1 MSKTFSSMRFRTCKY
16 KGCDNYT
23 HHKVPCG
30 NKEFTIFRFP
40 KDPRRYEEWMKRG
53 KVPDGLPES
62 HMLMCSD
69 HFDNKY
75 IIKNA
80 RRTILATT
88 AVPFFYC
95 GDNSDIDSDD
105 NIDKECEEA
114 MDKVDEALD
123 AEMVFSIQDLNDE
136 SALIRLKES
145 KRVDVVEYG
154 MLDYEKVDNQSDTEY
169 CVESTTMKEA
179 DEHIADM
186 LEDYEVASDFEEEL
200 LSVVTQSE
208 PREDAVKGY
217 KPNVKKRKI
226 NSDIEDNQEPT
237 SSKALVSKIMA
248 QVEKS
253 DNSAAV
259 LKRSGKQEDGEHI
272 KHLRLQTKKPS
283 TPQPEAQK
291 IDPDTLVD
299 SKAVTCFIFKGE
311 EYVQMPKEYY
321 VQEKLEVIEKL
332 KRYENALQTFKKNLL
347 DLDLP

>member
-123 AEMVFSIQDLNDE
+123 A
-136 SALIRLKES
+136 
-145 KRVDVVEYG
+145 
-154 MLDYEKVDNQSDTEY
+154 
-169 CVESTTMKEA
+169 
-179 DEHIADM
+179 DM

-200 LSVVTQSE
+200 LSEVVTQSE

>member
-123 AEMVFSIQDLNDE
+123 
-136 SALIRLKES
+136 
-145 KRVDVVEYG
+145 
-154 MLDYEKVDNQSDTEY
+154 
-169 CVESTTMKEA
+169 
-179 DEHIADM
+179 ADM

>member
-1 MSKTFSSMRFRTCKY
+1 MGFKTCIY

-23 HHKVPCG
+23 HHNVPCG

-105 NIDKECEEA
+105 NIDKKCEEA

-123 AEMVFSIQDLNDE
+123 
-136 SALIRLKES
+136 
-145 KRVDVVEYG
+145 
-154 MLDYEKVDNQSDTEY
+154 
-169 CVESTTMKEA
+169 
-179 DEHIADM
+179 ADM

-259 LKRSGKQEDGEHI
+259 LNRSGKQEDGEHI
-272 KHLRLQTKKPS
+272 KHLRLQNKKPS